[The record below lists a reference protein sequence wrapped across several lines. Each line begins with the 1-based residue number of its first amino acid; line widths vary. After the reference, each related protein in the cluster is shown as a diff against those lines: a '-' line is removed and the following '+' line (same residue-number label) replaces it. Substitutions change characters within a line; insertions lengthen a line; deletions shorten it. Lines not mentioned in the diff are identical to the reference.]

1 MITFRPMT
9 ILYYS
14 PGSASMLVHWLL
26 IELDL
31 PHELRRLDFE
41 QRQQKSAEYL
51 ALNPGGVVPTLVL
64 DGRPMVE
71 SAAIALH
78 LAEQHPDARLV
89 PAVGDAARRDC
100 LQWMFHLAQS
110 VQSLFRIWWYPHEVA
125 GAGNSELARDEVQP
139 RIEAA
144 WDRIDAH
151 LAGNGPYLLG
161 SEPCV
166 ADFYLVMLMRWSRNM
181 PQPATSW
188 PHLAAHAQRM
198 RARPAFRTL
207 YEREGLEEW
216 A

>member
-1 MITFRPMT
+1 MT

-125 GAGNSELARDEVQP
+125 GPGNSDVARAEAQP

-144 WDRIDAH
+144 WDRIEAH
-151 LAGNGPYLLG
+151 LAANGPHLLG
-161 SEPCV
+161 ADPCV

-181 PQPATSW
+181 PRPATDW
-188 PHLAAHAQRM
+188 PHLAALAQRM
-198 RARPAFRTL
+198 KARPSFAAL
-207 YEREGLEEW
+207 YAAEGLEEW

>member
-1 MITFRPMT
+1 MT

-78 LAEQHPDARLV
+78 LAAL
-89 PAVGDAARRDC
+89 
-100 LQWMFHLAQS
+100 
-110 VQSLFRIWWYPHEVA
+110 
-125 GAGNSELARDEVQP
+125 
-139 RIEAA
+139 
-144 WDRIDAH
+144 
-151 LAGNGPYLLG
+151 
-161 SEPCV
+161 
-166 ADFYLVMLMRWSRNM
+166 
-181 PQPATSW
+181 
-188 PHLAAHAQRM
+188 AQRM
-198 RARPAFRTL
+198 KARPSFAAL
-207 YEREGLEEW
+207 YAAEGLEEW